1 MKHSTAQHCRSRE
14 REVRTGQYKTVQYS
28 GVPAAPPLCA
38 VIAGEEKDMGPPVFR
53 GTLTDTPCFSLSL
66 SSLSEES
73 KLPLRVF
80 SAALPPSEVPE
91 LMLPAFKK
99 GSATCG
105 TGSERRISA

>member
-1 MKHSTAQHCRSRE
+1 VCAWCSTTQQAY
-14 REVRTGQYKTVQYS
+14 VLIGQDSTMQYS
-28 GVPAAPPLCA
+28 TVPEAPAPV

-53 GTLTDTPCFSLSL
+53 GALTDTLSL

-80 SAALPPSEVPE
+80 SAALPPREVPE

-105 TGSERRISA
+105 AGKVRHISV